1 MSSAARMEIGAF
13 KALVPEVYD
22 ALFALSQTA
31 AAAGLEKDL
40 IELVKIRAS
49 QINGCA
55 YCVQFHINLARSLGV
70 ETAKLD
76 QIAVWPESQVYT
88 PRERAA
94 LALTDTLT
102 NIAGQEVPEEL
113 FDEVQDEFEEKQVA
127 CLIGAIGVI
136 NTWNRIAITY
146 RFTAPHAAKAK

>member
-1 MSSAARMEIGAF
+1 MSSSARMEIGAF
-13 KALVPEVYD
+13 KALAPEVYE
-22 ALFALSQTA
+22 ALLALSQTA

-55 YCVQFHINLARSLGV
+55 YCVQFHVNLARGFGV

-102 NIAGQEVPEEL
+102 NIAGQEVPDDL
-113 FDEVQDEFEEKQVA
+113 FDEVQDEFDGKQVA

-136 NTWNRIAITY
+136 NSWNRIAITY
-146 RFTAPHAAKAK
+146 RFTAPPAARVK